1 MFARFDS
8 GLAER
13 YVYMA
18 SAAGTFV
25 PCDRVIA
32 LDSSLRKTIM
42 IEEEFVRKSRKVSA
56 GLFLDKFWEMERRN
70 LVSVWR
76 DAAGKVESFYN

>member
-1 MFARFDS
+1 
-8 GLAER
+8 
-13 YVYMA
+13 
-18 SAAGTFV
+18 
-25 PCDRVIA
+25 
-32 LDSSLRKTIM
+32 M

-56 GLFLDKFWEMERRN
+56 GLFFDKFWEMERRN